1 MTKSSMRVFHF
12 LLGNSLVATTTNN
25 FVWFALVF
33 WVFLETQSVMATS
46 LISGMFVL
54 VTAAGGF
61 YFGSLVDRYRKKT
74 ALLLSSALSLIFYLI
89 GLGIYLTTP
98 ESSFESAAS
107 IRLWI
112 LITALMLGVIA
123 GNIRMI
129 AMPTVVTLLVAEDV
143 RDKANGMLSTVMG
156 VSFAITSVASGLA
169 LGFSNMRVVILLAI
183 AFTALAIFH
192 LLFIR
197 VPETKLAEH
206 HENPPKIDIKGSIN
220 AIKAVPGLFSL
231 ILFTTFNNFLGGV
244 FMALMDAY
252 GLSLVSVQVWGTLWG
267 ILSFGFIAGG
277 LYIAKYGLGENPLR
291 TLFRINILLWFT
303 SIIMVIQPWISLLA
317 ICMFIWICF
326 VPFVEAIEHTIIQKV
341 VPLERQGRVFGIA
354 QSIEQAAS
362 PITAFLIGPLAQFFF
377 IPFMTTGAGVELIGD
392 WFGVGLGRG
401 IALVFIVAGI
411 IGLIVT
417 LLARRSRAYEVIQ
430 NSYRH
435 PPKGVD

>member
-206 HENPPKIDIKGSIN
+206 HANPPKIDIKGSIN

-267 ILSFGFIAGG
+267 VLSFGFIAGG

-317 ICMFIWICF
+317 ICIFIWICF

-435 PPKGVD
+435 PPEGVD

>member
-1 MTKSSMRVFHF
+1 MRVFYQ
-12 LLGNSLVATTTNN
+12 LLANSLIASTTNN

-33 WVFLETQSVMATS
+33 WVFLETRSVMATS
-46 LISGMFVL
+46 LISGMYVL

-61 YFGSLVDRYRKKT
+61 YFGSIVDRYRKKT
-74 ALLLSSALSLIFYLI
+74 ALLLSSAITLIFFLA
-89 GLGIYLTTP
+89 GLGMYLAAP
-98 ESSFESAAS
+98 QGAFDSATS
-107 IRLWI
+107 GWLWI
-112 LITALMLGVIA
+112 FITTLLLGSVA
-123 GNIRMI
+123 GNIRLI
-129 AMPTVVTLLVAEDV
+129 AMPTVVTMLVPAAT

-169 LGFSNMRVVILLAI
+169 LGFSSMRLVIALATLCTVLAI
-183 AFTALAIFH
+183 VH
-192 LLFIR
+192 LLLIP
-197 VPETKLAEH
+197 VPETKPAAH
-206 HENPPKIDIKGSIN
+206 HEKPPTIDIKGSIA
-220 AIKAVPGLFSL
+220 AIKAVPGLFAL

-252 GLSLVSVQVWGTLWG
+252 GLSLVSVQVWGMLWG
-267 ILSFGFIAGG
+267 VLSLGFIAGG
-277 LYIAKYGLGENPLR
+277 IYMAKFGLGENPLM
-291 TLFRINILLWFT
+291 TLIRINILLWST
-303 SIIMVIQPWISLLA
+303 SIVMVIQPWIALLA

-362 PITAFLIGPLAQFFF
+362 PVTAFLIGPLAQFFF

-401 IALVFIVAGI
+401 IALVFICAGI
-411 IGLIVT
+411 IGLIAT
-417 LLARRSRAYEVIQ
+417 LLARRSRAYAIIQ

-435 PPKGVD
+435 PPEAS

>member
-1 MTKSSMRVFHF
+1 MRVFYQ
-12 LLGNSLVATTTNN
+12 LLANSLIASTTNN

-33 WVFLETQSVMATS
+33 WVFLETRSVMATS
-46 LISGMFVL
+46 LISGMYVL

-61 YFGSLVDRYRKKT
+61 YFGSIVDRYRKKT
-74 ALLLSSALSLIFYLI
+74 ALLLSSAITLIFFLA
-89 GLGIYLTTP
+89 GLGMYLAAP
-98 ESSFESAAS
+98 QGAFDSATS
-107 IRLWI
+107 GWLWI
-112 LITALMLGVIA
+112 FITTLLLGSVA
-123 GNIRMI
+123 GNIRLI
-129 AMPTVVTLLVAEDV
+129 AMPTVVTMLVPAAT

-169 LGFSNMRVVILLAI
+169 LGFSSMRLVIALATLCTVLAI
-183 AFTALAIFH
+183 VH
-192 LLFIR
+192 LLLIP
-197 VPETKLAEH
+197 VPETKPAAH
-206 HENPPKIDIKGSIN
+206 HEKPPTIDIKGSIA
-220 AIKAVPGLFSL
+220 AIKAVPGLFAL

-252 GLSLVSVQVWGTLWG
+252 GLSLVSVQVWGMLWG
-267 ILSFGFIAGG
+267 VLSLGFIAGG
-277 LYIAKYGLGENPLR
+277 IYMAKFGLGENPLR
-291 TLFRINILLWFT
+291 TLIRINILLWST
-303 SIIMVIQPWISLLA
+303 SIVMVIQPWIALLA

-362 PITAFLIGPLAQFFF
+362 PVTAFLIGPLAQFFF

-401 IALVFIVAGI
+401 IALVFICAGI
-411 IGLIVT
+411 IGLIAT
-417 LLARRSRAYEVIQ
+417 LLARRSRAYAIIQ

-435 PPKGVD
+435 PPEAS